1 MDSAIT
7 PLGQIKSIIYT
18 NQDKKDTFR
27 NFVLQGGAGSGK
39 TETLKQVIEHIS
51 EHYPDKKIACITLTN
66 TAVDELKSRVGEK
79 HLISTIHS
87 FLNQIIKDYKKNM
100 HQIIDTIFTL
110 KKVEELEHDIY
121 KDKYKK
127 YSDRLYALHKQKIKK
142 YAGKVEY
149 KKDPNYFNTELNT
162 KIELL
167 NAEIVGLIKAKDY
180 SSIRYNETRFEKFEE
195 LTFGHDRLLEVSIEM
210 FKKFI
215 LLGKIVS
222 DKFDFILIDEY
233 QDTNEKVIEIFLNHL
248 PENYKTTIGLFGD
261 SMQGIYDNGIGD
273 IEKQVQQGKLVKIE
287 KEDNYR
293 CSHQVIEFINQIRND
308 GIKQKVALKE
318 KSGIRETNDDREGIV
333 KLFYSFYPS
342 KPNAFSPRD
351 EKDQYLLKLNEL
363 ITKSLKDE
371 MGYKKLML
379 TNKSISTE
387 LNFASLYKIY
397 DNRYSEVKE
406 EIEKDMQRLQFLD
419 LIELIQAYNQ
429 RNFNFVL
436 RELKK
441 NGFSL
446 KTAEDKTKIKTV
458 FDNLIINSDS
468 AHLVMEYSL
477 QNNIIKK
484 SDLHE
489 AYLNR
494 RDIFRDEIKNDAQYI
509 KLKKFYLEGHNT
521 AVKMSK
527 VDNSISEEEFNDC
540 ERKYK
545 KECFYNALFSED
557 LKFSELVN
565 YHRYL
570 NEELPY
576 VTMHKTKG
584 SGIENVAVVLE
595 EYFWN
600 KYNFKSIYTSDVAYA
615 DRKSKNQK
623 IFYVACS
630 RAIKNL
636 ICIRLVEDQE
646 EEANLLELFKNFQ
659 TEKIQL

>member
-1 MDSAIT
+1 MDSTIT
-7 PLGQIKSIIYT
+7 PLEQIKSIIRT
-18 NQDKKDTFR
+18 NQHKKDTFK

-51 EHYPDKKIACITLTN
+51 EHFPDKKIACITLTN

-100 HQIIDTIFTL
+100 HQIIDSIFTL
-110 KKVEELEHDIY
+110 KKVDELDHDAY
-121 KDKYKK
+121 KDRYKK
-127 YSDRLYALHKQKIKK
+127 YSDKLYILHKLKIEKVP
-142 YAGKVEY
+142 GKVEY
-149 KKDPNYFNTELNT
+149 KKDPNNYNTVLNAKIDLLNTE
-162 KIELL
+162 IE
-167 NAEIVGLIKAKDY
+167 GLISAKDY
-180 SSIRYNETRFEKFEE
+180 RGIRYNETRFEKFEE

-210 FKKFI
+210 FKKFQ
-215 LLGKIVS
+215 LLGKVVS

-248 PENYKTTIGLFGD
+248 PKNYKTTIGLFGD

-273 IEKQVQQGKLVKIE
+273 IEKQVQEGKLFKIE

-318 KSGIRETNDDREGIV
+318 KSGIMETNDDRQGIV

-342 KPNAFSPRD
+342 KPNAFSSRD
-351 EKDQYLLKLNEL
+351 EKDLYLLKLNEL
-363 ITKSLKDE
+363 IAKSLKED

-387 LNFASLYKIY
+387 LDFASLYKIY
-397 DNRYSEVKE
+397 DNRYTEVKE

-419 LIELIQAYNQ
+419 LIELIQAYDQ

-446 KTAEDKTKIKTV
+446 KTAEDKTKIKKV
-458 FDNLIINSDS
+458 FDNLISSSDS

-484 SDLHE
+484 SDQHE
-489 AYLNR
+489 TYLNR
-494 RDIFRDEIKNDAQYI
+494 RDIFRDEIKKDGQYE
-509 KLKKFYLEGHNT
+509 KLKQYYWEGHNT
-521 AVKMSK
+521 AVRMSK
-527 VDNSISEEEFNDC
+527 VDNNISEEEFNDY

-545 KECFYNALFSED
+545 KECFYDSLFSQD

-565 YHRYL
+565 YHKYL
-570 NEELPY
+570 NEELQY

-600 KYNFKSIYTSDVAYA
+600 KYNFKSIYTSEAGYA
-615 DRKSKNQK
+615 EKKSKNQK

-636 ICIRLVEDQE
+636 TCIRLVENQE
-646 EEANLLELFKNFQ
+646 EEANLLELFKGCQ
-659 TEKIQL
+659 VEKIQL